1 MSAVHSEGQ
10 NVRSNRPGIASL
22 AALFT
27 AEIKTGR
34 PAAHLL
40 LPPTVGTAGAVWWR
54 SGSVEASLTELRQS
68 LEQFDA
74 AMVSGAEARAT
85 HVRASAELR
94 RLADEA
100 VQGVKVLD
108 RFNRVRF
115 RGTPE
120 VLAAWRSVSSTM
132 EPSRGGKTEPESGIG
147 SGGAPRE
154 GGEVRPAA

>member
-1 MSAVHSEGQ
+1 M
-10 NVRSNRPGIASL
+10 
-22 AALFT
+22 
-27 AEIKTGR
+27 
-34 PAAHLL
+34 
-40 LPPTVGTAGAVWWR
+40 
-54 SGSVEASLTELRQS
+54 LTELRQS

-120 VLAAWRSVSSTM
+120 GVGGVAECEQHDGTVA
-132 EPSRGGKTEPESGIG
+132 RGEDR
-147 SGGAPRE
+147 A
-154 GGEVRPAA
+154 